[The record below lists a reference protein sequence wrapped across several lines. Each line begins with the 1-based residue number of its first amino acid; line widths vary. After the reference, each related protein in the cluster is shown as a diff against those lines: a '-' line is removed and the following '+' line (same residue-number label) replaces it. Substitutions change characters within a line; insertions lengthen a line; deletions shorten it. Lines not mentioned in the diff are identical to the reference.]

1 MSIFNLVDNAKF
13 TTLNYLAVYLKN
25 QLNDDEHAL
34 QVLDNYQKI
43 NSIAWLQ
50 AFGFRK
56 PDTLQTIVCETCNSS
71 HTDTAKN
78 IIDKSLL
85 APHLKHNWYITK
97 PDAKPK
103 ATYASGSDDL
113 AEIKD
118 MLKKIMR
125 ALDV

>member
-1 MSIFNLVDNAKF
+1 MSIFNLSDNPKC

-25 QLNDDEHAL
+25 QLNSDEHAL
-34 QVLDNYQKI
+34 EVLDTHQKI

-50 AFGFRK
+50 TFGFRK
-56 PDTLQTIVCETCNSS
+56 PDALQTIVCETCGYT

-78 IIDKSLL
+78 IINKSLI
-85 APHLKHNWYITK
+85 APHLKHDWYITK

-103 ATYASGSDDL
+103 TGLAAGDDL
-113 AEIKD
+113 AEIKE

>member
-25 QLNDDEHAL
+25 QLNSDEHAL
-34 QVLDNYQKI
+34 EVLDNYQKI

-50 AFGFRK
+50 AFDFRK
-56 PDTLQTIVCETCNSS
+56 PETLQTIICETCGYT

-78 IIDKSLL
+78 IINKSLL

-103 ATYASGSDDL
+103 SNHAFNDDL

-118 MLKKIMR
+118 MLKKIMG